1 MTFFSLAVFVRK
13 RRKGEELIPYM
24 AKKAP
29 QLKVLKRTAKRP
41 TVLLALGWYAAAIHR
56 GIARYARQAG
66 WILDIRML
74 RSGHLPVG
82 WEGEGIICN
91 LHIDSAVDE
100 FVEETRVPVVN
111 IGNLQHARIP
121 NISSDNAA
129 VGRMAAEYYLQR
141 GFKHFAFYSRSGSLG
156 EKARGEAFQTRI
168 REAGWKTHRL
178 DWVTFS
184 RPLSAQERD
193 AGLIS
198 WLTRQIAALPKP
210 VAIFSEYDD
219 FAVEVINACQ
229 SSHLP
234 VPEQVAVLGVGDD
247 PLRCEFA
254 PVALSS
260 IDDDE
265 ELIGYEAA
273 ALLGRMIN
281 KEKGVKST
289 TLVPPRAVTTR
300 LSTDILAV
308 EHPLVASALRTIWDH
323 YTEAIGAKQIAATVP
338 MSYRRLHDAFIQHVG
353 HSISDEIT
361 RKRLEHAQKLLEET
375 DKKTLE
381 VAWLSGFTDH
391 DRMGKV
397 FKRVLG
403 VTPASYRKRFKASA
417 KA

>member
-1 MTFFSLAVFVRK
+1 M
-13 RRKGEELIPYM
+13 P
-24 AKKAP
+24 KKNFPPKA
-29 QLKVLKRTAKRP
+29 LKKSAQRRP

-74 RSGHLPVG
+74 RSGRAPAR
-82 WEGEGIICN
+82 WEGDGIICS
-91 LHIDSAVDE
+91 LHMDAELDRL
-100 FVEETRVPVVN
+100 VEAASVPVVN
-111 IGNLQHARIP
+111 VGNAAHSRIP
-121 NISSDNAA
+121 HVASDNGA
-129 VGRMAAEYYLQR
+129 VGRMAAEYFLQR
-141 GFKHFAFYSRSGSLG
+141 GFRNFAFYFRSGSLG
-156 EKARGEAFQTRI
+156 ERARGGAFHDKI
-168 REAGWKTHRL
+168 REAGCRMHRL
-178 DWVTFS
+178 DWHAFKK
-184 RPLSAQERD
+184 PLSDEERD
-193 AGLIS
+193 TGLIP
-198 WLTRQIAALPKP
+198 WLARQIAALPKP
-210 VAIFSEYDD
+210 VAVFSEYDD
-219 FAVEVINACQ
+219 FSVEVLNACR
-229 SSHLP
+229 SNNLP

-260 IDDDE
+260 IDDDQ

-273 ALLGRMIN
+273 SLLGRLMN
-281 KEKGVKST
+281 KERGFVPPSP
-289 TLVPPRAVTTR
+289 VPPRAVTTR

-323 YTEAIGAKQIAATVP
+323 YTEPIGAKQVAATVP
-338 MSYRRLHDAFIQHVG
+338 MSYRRLHDAFIQHIG

-375 DKKTLE
+375 NKKTLE

-403 VTPASYRKRFKASA
+403 VTPASYRRRFSGK
-417 KA
+417 

>member
-1 MTFFSLAVFVRK
+1 MSKKLPLLK
-13 RRKGEELIPYM
+13 EL
-24 AKKAP
+24 KKP
-29 QLKVLKRTAKRP
+29 VKRP
-41 TVLLALGWYAAAIHR
+41 TVLLALGWYAAPIHR
-56 GIARYARQAG
+56 GIARYARQSG

-74 RSGHLPVG
+74 RSGHVPMG
-82 WEGEGIICN
+82 WTGDGIICN
-91 LHIDSAVDE
+91 LHIDDAVDR
-100 FVEETRVPVVN
+100 FVENAAVPVVN
-111 IGNLQHARIP
+111 IGNLAHPRIP
-121 NISSDNAA
+121 HVSSDNAA
-129 VGRMAAEYYLQR
+129 VGRMAAEYFLQR
-141 GFKHFAFYSRSGSLG
+141 GFKHFAFYHRSGSIG
-156 EKARGEAFQTRI
+156 EKARGEAFQAKI
-168 REAGWKTHRL
+168 RESGCKMHKL

-184 RPLSAQERD
+184 KPLSAQERQ
-193 AGLIS
+193 AGLIP

-210 VAIFSEYDD
+210 VAVFSEYDD
-219 FAVEVINACQ
+219 FAVEILNACH
-229 SSHLP
+229 SSAMP

-260 IDDDE
+260 IEDDE

-273 ALLGRMIN
+273 VLLGRLMR
-281 KEKGVKST
+281 KEKNVT
-289 TLVPPRAVTTR
+289 PPVPVPPRAVTTR

-323 YTEAIGAKQIAATVP
+323 YTEAIGAKQVAATVP

-375 DKKTLE
+375 NKKTLE
-381 VAWLSGFTDH
+381 IAWLSGFTDH

-403 VTPASYRKRFKASA
+403 VTPASYRKRFKAA
-417 KA
+417 VK

>member
-1 MTFFSLAVFVRK
+1 M
-13 RRKGEELIPYM
+13 P
-24 AKKAP
+24 KKPP
-29 QLKVLKRTAKRP
+29 QLKELKKAAKRP
-41 TVLLALGWYAAAIHR
+41 TVLLALGWYAAPIHR

-74 RSGHLPVG
+74 RSGHVPTG
-82 WEGEGIICN
+82 WEGDGIICN
-91 LHIDSAVDE
+91 LHIDKAVDR
-100 FVEETRVPVVN
+100 FVEQAKVPVVN
-111 IGNLQHARIP
+111 IGNLPHPRIP
-121 NISSDNAA
+121 HVSSDNAA
-129 VGRMAAEYYLQR
+129 VGRMAAEYFLQR

-156 EKARGEAFQTRI
+156 EKARGNAFQVKI
-168 REAGWKTHRL
+168 REAGCKMHKL
-178 DWVTFS
+178 DWATFS
-184 RPLSAQERD
+184 RSLSEQERD
-193 AGLIS
+193 AGLIP
-198 WLTRQIAALPKP
+198 WLTRQIATLPKP
-210 VAIFSEYDD
+210 VAVFSEYDD
-219 FAVEVINACQ
+219 FAVEILNACQ
-229 SSHLP
+229 SSAVP

-260 IDDDE
+260 IEDDE

-273 ALLGRMIN
+273 TLLGRLIN
-281 KEKGVKST
+281 KEKNVKPPT
-289 TLVPPRAVTTR
+289 PVPPRAVTTR

-323 YTEAIGAKQIAATVP
+323 YTEQIGAKQIAATVP

-361 RKRLEHAQKLLEET
+361 RKRLVHAQKLLEET

-381 VAWLSGFTDH
+381 VAWLAGFTDH

-403 VTPASYRKRFKASA
+403 VTPASYRKRFKNLS
-417 KA
+417 K